1 MSLQDAVEET
11 LVASTTVNERRRA
24 QRGPRVVIDL
34 TPTTVAVVGLGYVGL
49 PTAVA
54 LASGGSSVTGIDVSE
69 HRLAA
74 IGSGAVD
81 MLPAELERLAGVL
94 ADERLRTTADA
105 SALSEA
111 SAVIICVPTPVDAQL
126 TPDLAPLAAACR
138 SVVEHARAGQLIVL
152 TSTTYVGTTREHLVE
167 PLERRGFRV
176 GDDIH
181 VAFSPERIDPGN
193 AAYPQE
199 VVPRVVGGVTARCT
213 ERASALIG
221 RVAPAVY
228 RVSSAE
234 TAEMTKLHENTFRA
248 VNIALANEMA
258 DLARA
263 LGIEITEVIDAA
275 ATKPYGFMAFSPG
288 PGVGGHCIPCDPHYL
303 LWQIRA
309 KRVAAPLIEQ
319 AMHNIAQRPGQVV
332 DRARDVLAD
341 AGIPVRGARIA
352 IVGVAYK
359 PGVEDLRESPAL
371 EIIESLLRRGAK
383 VDFIDP
389 IVRKLRLH
397 DGTVVESAEPVPV
410 SYDLVIMHT
419 RHPQVDHAWLA
430 DCDRVLDTTYRLA
443 DAANTVTL

>member
-1 MSLQDAVEET
+1 MTLRDAVET
-11 LVASTTVNERRRA
+11 TFVASTTMNGRPRA
-24 QRGPRVVIDL
+24 QRATRTVIDL

-49 PTAVA
+49 PTAIA
-54 LASGGSSVTGIDVSE
+54 LAGRGCSVTGIDVSTA
-69 HRLAA
+69 RLGA

-81 MLPAELERLAGVL
+81 LLPSDLDRLADVL

-105 SALSEA
+105 STLADA

-126 TPDLAPLAAACR
+126 TPDLGPLASACA
-138 SVVEHARAGQLIVL
+138 SVVEHARPGQMIVL
-152 TSTTYVGTTREHLVE
+152 TSTSYVGTTREHLVE
-167 PLERRGFRV
+167 PLERRGLRV
-176 GDDIH
+176 GEDLH

-193 AAYPQE
+193 AAFPQE

-213 ERASALIG
+213 ERASALIA

-228 RVSSAE
+228 PVSSPEVAE
-234 TAEMTKLHENTFRA
+234 LTKLHENTFRA

-258 DLARA
+258 DLSRA

-275 ATKPYGFMAFSPG
+275 ATKPYGFMPFFPG

-309 KRVAAPLIEQ
+309 RRVAAPLIEQ
-319 AMHNIAQRPGQVV
+319 AMTNIARRPGQVV
-332 DRARDVLAD
+332 SRAREVLAD
-341 AGIPVRGARIA
+341 AGIPIGRARVA
-352 IVGVAYK
+352 VVGVAYK

-371 EIIESLLRRGAK
+371 EIIESLLDRGAH

-389 IVRKLRLH
+389 LVRTLRLH
-397 DGTVVESAEPVPV
+397 DGSTMATAEPTPEAF
-410 SYDLVIMHT
+410 DLVIVHT
-419 RHPQVDHAWLA
+419 RHPKVDHSWLA
-430 DCDRVLDTTYRLA
+430 DCERVLDTTYRLA